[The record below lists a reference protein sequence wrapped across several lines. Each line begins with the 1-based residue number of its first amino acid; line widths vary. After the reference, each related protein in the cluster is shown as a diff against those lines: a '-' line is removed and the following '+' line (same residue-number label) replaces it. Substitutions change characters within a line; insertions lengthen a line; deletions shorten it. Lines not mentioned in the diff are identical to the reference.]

1 VRDPRLMDARI
12 FAPEPMGLR
21 ERMLTMPIENR
32 VSYDPKFKML
42 FLNFRQLA
50 IKSEGDVQRIKVAVE
65 DCVEPFRHSIYGI
78 VDYRG
83 CAIESSVLDSY
94 SRMID
99 ALIARGI
106 ALTPYGIDRQP
117 QVEVLLEERRPER
130 ARLRRTAS

>member
-1 VRDPRLMDARI
+1 
-12 FAPEPMGLR
+12 
-21 ERMLTMPIENR
+21 MLTVSIENR

-42 FLNFRQLA
+42 FLDFRQLA

-83 CAIESSVLDSY
+83 CVIEPSVADSY

-99 ALIARGI
+99 ALIVRGI
-106 ALTPYGIDRQP
+106 ALTPYGIDWQP
-117 QVEVLLEERRPER
+117 VLLEESRPER
-130 ARLRRTAS
+130 ARLRRIAS